1 MTAAPMPIAL
11 AAFFKEAFSG
21 ATVAPCSA
29 TAAAVSVVAAF
40 WVVTFVEAP
49 VTAVRTSITPVPP
62 ECKWILPP
70 IDDGESSA
78 MERRWTGPRI
88 RPGGLVMR

>member
-1 MTAAPMPIAL
+1 MHL
-11 AAFFKEAFSG
+11 ASEPGQRLFGPSPARRL
-21 ATVAPCSA
+21 PCSA

-40 WVVTFVEAP
+40 SVVIFAESPSAV

-62 ECKWILPP
+62 ECKWILPA

-78 MERRWTGPRI
+78 MELLN
-88 RPGGLVMR
+88 LV